1 MRRIRWILLAFVFSL
16 SWIGQASA
24 FEWLDRVCCAI
35 KSECLKIKLWPEPW
49 IEPDR
54 VATRAPFVVQIA
66 NGWRAHNTMGPQHFD
81 PETGELTHA
90 GMLKVA
96 DIMQISP
103 APHRKIYIERADTPE
118 RTAERVNSTQVYSA
132 SIAYDTPAPPVLV
145 TNSKQDTMPAEY
157 IDTIQRRF
165 QESTP
170 EPRLP
175 EGAVGEDSSS
185 TTSGT

>member
-1 MRRIRWILLAFVFSL
+1 YLAQMPDDRGLEPLGSRHRLASVARFPPTERARASPRQGREPMRRIRWILLAFVFSL

-35 KSECLKIKLWPEPW
+35 KSEYLKIKLWPEPW

-66 NGWRAHNTMGPQHFD
+66 NGWRAHNTLGPQHFD
-81 PETGELTHA
+81 PETGDLTHA

-103 APHRKIYIERADTPE
+103 APHRKIYIER
-118 RTAERVNSTQVYSA
+118 
-132 SIAYDTPAPPVLV
+132 
-145 TNSKQDTMPAEY
+145 
-157 IDTIQRRF
+157 
-165 QESTP
+165 
-170 EPRLP
+170 
-175 EGAVGEDSSS
+175 
-185 TTSGT
+185 

>member
-1 MRRIRWILLAFVFSL
+1 MRRTIWTLLALVFSAT
-16 SWIGQASA
+16 WIGQAHA
-24 FEWLDRVCCAI
+24 FEWLDRVCCAV
-35 KSECLKIKLWPEPW
+35 KSEYLRIKLWPEPW

-66 NGWRAHNTMGPQHFD
+66 NGWRAHNTLGPQHFD
-81 PETGELTHA
+81 PETGQLTHA
-90 GMLKVA
+90 GQLKVA

-118 RTAERVNSTQVYSA
+118 RTAERVASAQEYSA
-132 SIAYDTPAPPVLV
+132 SIAYDTPAPPVFV
-145 TNSKQDTMPAEY
+145 SNSRQDTMPAEY

-165 QESTP
+165 QETTP

-175 EGAVGEDSSS
+175 EGEVGEDSSA
-185 TTSGT
+185 TSAGT